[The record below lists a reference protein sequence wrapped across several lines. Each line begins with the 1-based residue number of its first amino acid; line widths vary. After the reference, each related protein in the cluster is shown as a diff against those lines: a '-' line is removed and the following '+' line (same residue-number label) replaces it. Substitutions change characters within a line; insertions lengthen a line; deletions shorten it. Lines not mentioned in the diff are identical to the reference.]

1 MNELFPTDKSQADS
15 QLRLSRG
22 VRCAMASIVLG
33 FSYPNVR
40 ISMNIDKFQH
50 IYHDMLGNKP
60 MTPSTNFVIHYQ
72 TLFASLSIL
81 LPIIAVA
88 AIFGRRI
95 VIALYYSSVTLILL
109 FVVFYFELHALFTP
123 LISIIQGMAGST
135 Q

>member
-1 MNELFPTDKSQADS
+1 
-15 QLRLSRG
+15 
-22 VRCAMASIVLG
+22 
-33 FSYPNVR
+33 
-40 ISMNIDKFQH
+40 MNIDKFQH